1 MRIAIAG
8 FALESVSFLPRLYEI
23 EDFRR
28 SETMGERLIERYQGT
43 NTTMGGFIRVLRDAD
58 AEIVP
63 VLMASGGAAEPAS
76 DAAFVHYVNRLCDGL
91 SRAGNLDGVL
101 LHPHG
106 AMATP
111 TRLDPDREM
120 VERVRAVIG
129 RAVPLVV
136 ALDYHANID
145 DSWGGWRLRSSAIT
159 DRRMS
164 IWEKPASARRSA

>member
-1 MRIAIAG
+1 MRVAIAG

-28 SETMGERLIERYQGT
+28 SETAGERLIERYQGT
-43 NTTMGGFIRVLRDAD
+43 NTTMGGFIKVLRNAG

-63 VLMASGGAAEPAS
+63 ILMASGGAAGPAS
-76 DAAFVHYVNRLCDGL
+76 DGAFVYYVDRICDGL
-91 SRAGNLDGVL
+91 ARAGDLDGVL

-145 DSWGGWRLRSSAIT
+145 DSWAKVATAIFGYHRSPHV
-159 DRRMS
+159 DMG
-164 IWEKPASARRSA
+164 E